1 MKNVKDA
8 KNKTGY
14 NPMEKFDSETA
25 EMEAFGE
32 KKLLSKYDE
41 TIDGEKKK
49 RFQIGEDGK
58 ISTVM
63 MDIRKQ
69 MRDEMTKNA
78 ISLK

>member
-49 RFQIGEDGK
+49 RFQIGEDGN

>member
-1 MKNVKDA
+1 
-8 KNKTGY
+8 
-14 NPMEKFDSETA
+14 
-25 EMEAFGE
+25 MEAFGE

-41 TIDGEKKK
+41 TIEGEKKK

-63 MDIRKQ
+63 MDIRRQ

-78 ISLK
+78 VSLK